1 MENKKF
7 ENVVVGTGISSLG
20 AIIGLI
26 NNKKKILI
34 IDTPKIIKTHKNKLI
49 FCNQN
54 LPIVKIN
61 NWNKLNI
68 ANLLSLKN
76 YGGHSN
82 IWGGSCLRLE
92 KNEFFDWPISY
103 REISFYYKKCEKFLK
118 IYKPSNDVDD
128 KKLTDKTKGLS
139 IKLQKG
145 IIAKSFKN
153 KEKVFNTREVID
165 HYLKTGKVSII
176 KADVEKFVRK
186 KNTQYLTV
194 KKNHKKI
201 YFKNLYI
208 GAGSIN
214 TSKIIKKSIKNKKLK
229 NIKQS
234 QSFFVPVLMFKK
246 LKNLNS
252 KSSYQIVVKNFFN
265 KNRNLHMELKYS
277 PFFTKKTIQRKIGFL
292 SFLMPNFIINR
303 LIILTGFLPSC
314 ESVNFIQGKVNKNKK
329 FKINAMRLKLNKIFK
344 KLDKKFSFYIFSRF
358 IKFTQFGRSFHVG
371 ANIPMNND
379 KDHKFLNVDKN
390 GKIKHKNFENIYIID
405 SSVFPLMPSG
415 VLGLTSMANAYRIID
430 KKFNDFSN

>member
-1 MENKKF
+1 MR
-7 ENVVVGTGISSLG
+7 
-20 AIIGLI
+20 
-26 NNKKKILI
+26 
-34 IDTPKIIKTHKNKLI
+34 KN
-49 FCNQN
+49 
-54 LPIVKIN
+54 
-61 NWNKLNI
+61 
-68 ANLLSLKN
+68 
-76 YGGHSN
+76 
-82 IWGGSCLRLE
+82 
-92 KNEFFDWPISY
+92 
-103 REISFYYKKCEKFLK
+103 LK

-139 IKLQKG
+139 IKFQKG

-277 PFFTKKTIQRKIGFL
+277 PFSLRKLFK
-292 SFLMPNFIINR
+292 
-303 LIILTGFLPSC
+303 
-314 ESVNFIQGKVNKNKK
+314 GK
-329 FKINAMRLKLNKIFK
+329 
-344 KLDKKFSFYIFSRF
+344 
-358 IKFTQFGRSFHVG
+358 
-371 ANIPMNND
+371 
-379 KDHKFLNVDKN
+379 
-390 GKIKHKNFENIYIID
+390 
-405 SSVFPLMPSG
+405 
-415 VLGLTSMANAYRIID
+415 
-430 KKFNDFSN
+430 